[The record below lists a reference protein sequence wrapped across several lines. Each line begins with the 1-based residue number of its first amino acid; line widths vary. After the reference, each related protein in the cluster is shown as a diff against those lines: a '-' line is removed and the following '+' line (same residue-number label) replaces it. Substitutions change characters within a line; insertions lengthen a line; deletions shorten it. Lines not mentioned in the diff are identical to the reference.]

1 MKKIISVIVFLFVV
15 QFGFAQ
21 VFYNQTSKNLRYAGG
36 MRPEVIELLT
46 PDEKIL
52 LNDCISECGVNPDS
66 VVWVTK
72 EVYDKLDNP
81 DYYNTKVVY
90 KSTSNRLGGVNEYI
104 GQNTLEKP
112 QFMVFIDRYNG
123 EFEVILQMYH

>member
-1 MKKIISVIVFLFVV
+1 
-15 QFGFAQ
+15 
-21 VFYNQTSKNLRYAGG
+21 
-36 MRPEVIELLT
+36 MRPEVMELLT